1 MLYPRR
7 PMGSSAPS
15 VVIATR
21 VARSACRPASVIVRT
36 PLELIRALDDH
47 DSIATAVL
55 ADDFAG
61 AVVEEFLRETYP
73 RLRLETLHD

>member
-1 MLYPRR
+1 MLYPRGR
-7 PMGSSAPS
+7 MGSTAPS

-21 VARSACRPASVIVRT
+21 AARSEGRPASVVVRT

-55 ADDFAG
+55 ADDFALD
-61 AVVEEFLRETYP
+61 VVEEFLRETYP
-73 RLRLETLHD
+73 RLRLETLHE